1 MEKIFV
7 GVKIFLF
14 ALMLL
19 IPRQGFAQDYL
30 VELVEEHYKE
40 QMIVG
45 GGELKLYHSWQV
57 KTQYGDKLLVIVGDD
72 NKYRDWLRHYTMN
85 HKIFLIKIPDGGADR
100 FKYDMAVLVNVQ
112 QIHSVWEKNWECKK
126 CRHGLPP
133 LEPPPERISAEAAQG
148 T

>member
-1 MEKIFV
+1 MEKMLV
-7 GVKIFLF
+7 NVKIFLF
-14 ALMLL
+14 VLMLS

-30 VELVEEHYKE
+30 VELIEEHYKE

-57 KTQYGDKLLVIVGDD
+57 TTEYGDKLLVIVGDD
-72 NKYRDWLRHYTMN
+72 HKYRDWLRQYTMN

-112 QIHSVWEKNWECKK
+112 QIHSVWEQNWKCKK

-133 LEPPPERISAEAAQG
+133 PERISKGTAQG
-148 T
+148 A

>member
-7 GVKIFLF
+7 GIKIFLF
-14 ALMLL
+14 VLMLL

-85 HKIFLIKIPDGGADR
+85 HKIFLIKIPEGGTDR

-133 LEPPPERISAEAAQG
+133 LEPPPVKISAEAAQG